1 MENQQGVKRYAI
13 PRTIQALAADS
24 PLLCQIDNAVFLRK
38 YAGIYWE
45 VWKGHYIAALDEMT
59 GLLLENK
66 VSGGRELFLTLFIS
80 LAAMEEQVPAF
91 IFGKMQLA
99 EHYLRQGRRE
109 QARAVVSDLTEM
121 GVEDAELETLRRRS
135 QKQ

>member
-1 MENQQGVKRYAI
+1 
-13 PRTIQALAADS
+13 
-24 PLLCQIDNAVFLRK
+24 
-38 YAGIYWE
+38 
-45 VWKGHYIAALDEMT
+45 
-59 GLLLENK
+59 
-66 VSGGRELFLTLFIS
+66 
-80 LAAMEEQVPAF
+80 
-91 IFGKMQLA
+91 MQLA